1 MDEKLGRTVTRVV
14 LPRVVMHS
22 RYHYAVNY
30 TTFLSPTKQFFLSA
44 CCPFHLKKRARINFP
59 PFRLSFVH
67 KMKGQN
73 WQSIYEFLCT
83 GLFWQFYWFRARRWG
98 RTRYIRFCRSPFWL
112 NSFNGYLFSL
122 HSNLH
127 VLWKRR
133 HHKCA
138 VQNMLSNLIWYFPN
152 ART

>member
-112 NSFNGYLFSL
+112 NSSMDICFPFILIFMCYGKEGIIN
-122 HSNLH
+122 
-127 VLWKRR
+127 VLYKI
-133 HHKCA
+133 CL
-138 VQNMLSNLIWYFPN
+138 VI
-152 ART
+152 